1 MFTVEY
7 LQQQDDKDLVSLYIQ
22 GNENAFAVL
31 LHRHKNGVFSFI
43 TQWIKDRNLAQDL
56 FQETFFKAIRTLK
69 SGEYKEEGRFFP
81 WLIRIARNIII
92 DYHRRNHRLVLGT
105 EYENEEGES
114 FSLFDLMCEKEN
126 QKKFLS
132 RELRS
137 ELRKYIRRLPKE
149 QRDVLIQRIWFEM
162 SFQEIAEFSGVSI
175 NTALGRMRYALIN
188 LRKLLE
194 KSPVCEEFQDFL
206 N

>member
-114 FSLFDLMCEKEN
+114 FSLFDLMSEKEN

-137 ELRKYIRRLPKE
+137 VLRKYIRRLPKE

-194 KSPVCEEFQDFL
+194 KSPVCEEFHDFL

>member
-7 LQQQDDKDLVSLYIQ
+7 LQQQDDKELVSLYIQ

-56 FQETFFKAIRTLK
+56 FQETFFKAVRTLK

-149 QRDVLIQRIWFEM
+149 QRDVLIQRIWFDM

>member
-56 FQETFFKAIRTLK
+56 FQETFFKAVRTLK

-105 EYENEEGES
+105 EYENEEGEC
-114 FSLFDLMCEKEN
+114 FSLFDLMSEKEN

>member
-1 MFTVEY
+1 M
-7 LQQQDDKDLVSLYIQ
+7 S
-22 GNENAFAVL
+22 
-31 LHRHKNGVFSFI
+31 
-43 TQWIKDRNLAQDL
+43 
-56 FQETFFKAIRTLK
+56 
-69 SGEYKEEGRFFP
+69 
-81 WLIRIARNIII
+81 
-92 DYHRRNHRLVLGT
+92 
-105 EYENEEGES
+105 
-114 FSLFDLMCEKEN
+114 EKEN

-149 QRDVLIQRIWFEM
+149 QRDVLIQRIWFDM